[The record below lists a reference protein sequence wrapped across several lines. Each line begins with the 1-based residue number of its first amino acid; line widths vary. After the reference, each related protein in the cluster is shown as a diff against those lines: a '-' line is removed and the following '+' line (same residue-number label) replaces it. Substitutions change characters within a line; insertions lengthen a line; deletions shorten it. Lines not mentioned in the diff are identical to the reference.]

1 MPCIQHSARRFSSP
15 SCVRTA
21 QPRMACALPLI
32 RPRPLVGSLQA
43 GFQKAS
49 MPSRAAAVWA
59 LARAAWGVGPVKV
72 MWPILRPGRASV
84 LP

>member
-1 MPCIQHSARRFSSP
+1 MPCIQHSARRSSSP

-72 MWPILRPGRASV
+72 RWPILRPGRASV

>member
-32 RPRPLVGSLQA
+32 RPRPLVARLQA
-43 GFQKAS
+43 DFQKAS

-59 LARAAWGVGPVKV
+59 LARAAWGAGPVKV
-72 MWPILRPGRASV
+72 RWPILRPGRASV

>member
-1 MPCIQHSARRFSSP
+1 MPCIQHSARRFSYP

-21 QPRMACALPLI
+21 QPRMACALRRILPWPLTD
-32 RPRPLVGSLQA
+32 RLQA

-72 MWPILRPGRASV
+72 RWPILRPGRASV